1 MTGTETGTGTGTET
15 GTRVAR
21 ALPYRYLFGQLVRE
35 EWRLHATTFG
45 GRRFAAFPGFVA
57 LVAAGTTTFFALGGA
72 DASLLLAGLHV
83 VVALLGL
90 QVGTVGLV
98 GRDAIE
104 DLLGDTTLLIYA
116 ARTLPVAADR
126 LVVAFVLKDVL
137 FYAVLFVL
145 PLAVGTLPLVYFGA
159 VALSRL
165 PVLFLTTAGMF
176 ALGVGAS
183 LALVGLYTR
192 SRPATLG
199 VAGALVAGLVLRGG
213 TLLSVT
219 PYQLWVDPTALAV
232 AGSLGLPVVL
242 VAAGTA
248 LFRFDGRRVSRTAP
262 DRFRPLHR
270 RLGRLDDSGA
280 LSKSLLDVSRSS
292 GGVVKLLFSQG
303 LVFAVLAVLLTYLP
317 DVVPVRPA
325 PGLTVATIL
334 ALGTFTTY
342 NWLFQF
348 EDERFYRRYPV
359 PLETVFRAKLAA
371 FCLLALP
378 IGLAYL
384 VLGGWLFG
392 LRSLLVGAAV
402 FVPLSLYVFGVTGYV
417 AGFGPTELLFD
428 TPTFALFTAA
438 TMAVLVPLVVLA
450 IALPLAPLDL
460 SIAAV
465 AVACLAG
472 VVGYLLYRRAGP
484 RWAAAAREGTD

>member
-1 MTGTETGTGTGTET
+1 MGAVE
-15 GTRVAR
+15 R

-35 EWRLHATTFG
+35 EWRFHAETFG
-45 GRRFAAFPGFVA
+45 GRRFAAFPAFVA
-57 LVAAGTTTFFALGGA
+57 FVAGGTTAFFALGGA
-72 DASLLLAGLHV
+72 DAGLLLAGLHL

-116 ARTLPVAADR
+116 ARTLPVPPER

-137 FYAVLFVL
+137 FYAFLFVL
-145 PLAVGTLPLVYFGA
+145 PLVVGVLPLVGLGG

-165 PVLFLTTAGMF
+165 PVLFVTTAGMF

-183 LALVGLYTR
+183 LALVGVYTR
-192 SRPATLG
+192 SRPATLAL
-199 VAGALVAGLVLRGG
+199 VGALAAGLLLRGDL
-213 TLLSVT
+213 LLSVT
-219 PYQLWVDPTALAV
+219 PYQLWVRPTLLAV
-232 AGSLGLPVVL
+232 LGSLGLPVAL
-242 VAAGTA
+242 VAGGTA

-270 RLGRLDDSGA
+270 RLGRFDDAGA

-292 GGVVKLLFSQG
+292 GGIVKLAFSQG

-325 PGLTVATIL
+325 PGLTTATIL

-359 PLETVFRAKLAA
+359 ALERVFRAKLLA

-378 IGLAYL
+378 VGLAYL
-384 VLGGWLFG
+384 ALGGWLFG

-402 FVPLSLYVFGVTGYV
+402 FVPLSVYVFGVTGYV

-450 IALPLAPLDL
+450 IALPLAPARL
-460 SIAAV
+460 SVAAVGLAAV
-465 AVACLAG
+465 AG
-472 VVGYLLYRRAGP
+472 GVGYLLYRRAGP

>member
-1 MTGTETGTGTGTET
+1 MT

-21 ALPYRYLFGQLVRE
+21 ALPYRYLFGRLVRE
-35 EWRLHATTFG
+35 EWRLHANTFG

-57 LVAAGTTTFFALGGA
+57 LVAAGTTAFFALAGA
-72 DASLLLAGLHV
+72 DAALLLAGLHLV
-83 VVALLGL
+83 VGVLGL

-98 GRDAIE
+98 GRDALE

-116 ARTLPVAADR
+116 ARTLPVSPER

-137 FYAVLFVL
+137 FYAFLFVL
-145 PLAVGTLPLVYFGA
+145 PLVVGVLPLVYVGS
-159 VALSRL
+159 VALARL
-165 PVLFLTTAGMF
+165 PLLFATTAGMF

-183 LALVGLYTR
+183 LALVGVYTR
-192 SRPATLG
+192 SRPATLVLMG
-199 VAGALVAGLVLRGG
+199 GLAAGLILRGG
-213 TLLSVT
+213 ALLSVT
-219 PYQLWVDPTALAV
+219 PYRFWVDPTVVALV
-232 AGSLGLPVVL
+232 GSLALPVAL
-242 VAAGTA
+242 VACGTA

-270 RLGRLDDSGA
+270 RLGWLDEEGA

-292 GGVVKLLFSQG
+292 GGLVKLVFSQG
-303 LVFAVLAVLLTYLP
+303 LVFAVLAVLLAYLP

-359 PLETVFRAKLAA
+359 PLERVFRAKLAA

-378 IGLAYL
+378 VGLAYL
-384 VLGGWLFG
+384 ALGGWLFG
-392 LRSLLVGAAV
+392 LRSLLVGVAV

-450 IALPLAPLDL
+450 IALPLAPVTL
-460 SIAAV
+460 SAAAV
-465 AVACLAG
+465 AVAAVAG
-472 VVGYLLYRRAGP
+472 GVGYLLYRRAGP
-484 RWAAAAREGTD
+484 RWAAAAREGGD

>member
-1 MTGTETGTGTGTET
+1 M
-15 GTRVAR
+15 ASAPR
-21 ALPYRYLFGQLVRE
+21 ALPYRYLFGRLVRE
-35 EWRLHATTFG
+35 EWRLHANTFG
-45 GRRFAAFPGFVA
+45 GRRFAAFPAFVA
-57 LVAAGTTTFFALGGA
+57 LVAAGTTTFFGLAGA
-72 DASLLLAGLHV
+72 ETSLLLGGLHV

-98 GRDAIE
+98 GRDALE

-137 FYAVLFVL
+137 FYTVLFVL
-145 PLAVGTLPLVYFGA
+145 PLVAGVLPLVALGS
-159 VALSRL
+159 VALARL
-165 PVLFLTTAGMF
+165 PLLALTTAGMF
-176 ALGVGAS
+176 ALGVGVS
-183 LALVGLYTR
+183 LALVGVYTR
-192 SRPATLG
+192 SRPVTL
-199 VAGALVAGLVLRGG
+199 ALVGVLVLGLVLRGG
-213 TLLSVT
+213 TVLSVT
-219 PYQLWVDPTALAV
+219 PYQLWVQPTYLAV
-232 AGSLGLPVVL
+232 AGSVCLPVVL
-242 VAAGTA
+242 VASGTA
-248 LFRFDGRRVSRTAP
+248 LFRFDARTASRTAP
-262 DRFRPLHR
+262 DRFRALHR
-270 RLGRLDDSGA
+270 RLGRFDGSGA

-292 GGVVKLLFSQG
+292 GGLWKLAFSQG

-359 PLETVFRAKLAA
+359 ALEAVFGAKLVG

-378 IGLAYL
+378 VGLAYL
-384 VLGGWLFG
+384 ALGGWLFG
-392 LRSLLVGAAV
+392 LRSLLVGVAV
-402 FVPLSLYVFGVTGYV
+402 FLPLSIYVFGVTGYV
-417 AGFGPTELLFD
+417 AGFQPTELLFD

-438 TMAVLVPLVVLA
+438 TMVVLVPLVVLA
-450 IALPLAPLDL
+450 IALPLAPAAL
-460 SIAAV
+460 SAGAV
-465 AVACLAG
+465 GFASLAG

-484 RWAAAAREGTD
+484 RWAAATGEGVD

>member
-1 MTGTETGTGTGTET
+1 MTAV
-15 GTRVAR
+15 TRT
-21 ALPYRYLFGQLVRE
+21 LPYRYLFGQLVRE
-35 EWRLHATTFG
+35 EWRLHANTFG

-98 GRDAIE
+98 GRDALE
-104 DLLGDTTLLIYA
+104 DLLGDTTLLIYS
-116 ARTLPVAADR
+116 ARTLPIAADR

-137 FYAVLFVL
+137 FYTVLFVL
-145 PLAVGTLPLVYFGA
+145 PLVVGVLPLVAFGA

-165 PVLFLTTAGMF
+165 PLLFLTTAGMF

-183 LALVGLYTR
+183 LALVGVYTR
-192 SRPATLG
+192 SRPATLAL
-199 VAGALVAGLVLRGG
+199 VGALAVGLVLRGG
-213 TLLSVT
+213 AVLSVT
-219 PYQLWVDPTALAV
+219 PYQLWVRPTTLAV

-242 VAAGTA
+242 VASGTA
-248 LFRFDGRRVSRTAP
+248 LFRFDARTASRTAP
-262 DRFRPLHR
+262 DRFRTLHA
-270 RLGRLDDSGA
+270 RLGRFDESGA

-292 GGVVKLLFSQG
+292 GGLWKLAFSQG
-303 LVFAVLAVLLTYLP
+303 LVFCVLAVLLTYLP

-334 ALGTFTTY
+334 ALGTFTAY

-359 PLETVFRAKLAA
+359 PLEAVFRAKLVG

-378 IGLAYL
+378 VGLAYL
-384 VLGGWLFG
+384 ALGGWLFG
-392 LRSLLVGAAV
+392 LRSMLVGVAT
-402 FVPLSLYVFGVTGYV
+402 FLPLSLYVFGVTGYL
-417 AGFGPTELLFD
+417 AGFHPTELLFD
-428 TPTFALFTAA
+428 TPRFALFTAA
-438 TMAVLVPLVVLA
+438 TMAVLVPLVIVA
-450 IALPLAPLDL
+450 IALPLAPTAL
-460 SIAAV
+460 SVGAV
-465 AVACLAG
+465 AVAALAG
-472 VVGYLLYRRAGP
+472 GVGLLLYRRAGP
-484 RWAAAAREGTD
+484 RWAAAARDGTD

>member
-1 MTGTETGTGTGTET
+1 MAGAG
-15 GTRVAR
+15 R

-45 GRRFAAFPGFVA
+45 GRRFAAFPLFVA
-57 LVAAGTTTFFALGGA
+57 LVAGGTATFFALAGA
-72 DASLLLAGLHV
+72 DAGLLLGGLHV

-98 GRDAIE
+98 GRDALE

-116 ARTLPVAADR
+116 ARTLPVAAER

-137 FYAVLFVL
+137 FYTFLFVL
-145 PLAVGTLPLVYFGA
+145 PLVVGVLPLAYFGL

-165 PVLFLTTAGMF
+165 PLLAVTTAGMF

-183 LALVGLYTR
+183 LALVGVYTR
-192 SRPATLG
+192 SRPATLVLVG
-199 VAGALVAGLVLRGG
+199 GLAAGLALRGGALVS
-213 TLLSVT
+213 LSPYRLWLGPT
-219 PYQLWVDPTALAV
+219 PLAV
-232 AGSLGLPVVL
+232 AGSIGLPVVL

-248 LFRFDGRRVSRTAP
+248 LFRFDDGTRSRTAP
-262 DRFRPLHR
+262 DRFGPLHR
-270 RLGRLDDSGA
+270 RLGRLGLDDGGA

-292 GGVVKLLFSQG
+292 GGFGKLVFSQG
-303 LVFAVLAVLLTYLP
+303 LVFGVLAVLLAYLP
-317 DVVPVRPA
+317 EVVPVRPA

-359 PLETVFRAKLAA
+359 ALETVFRAKLVG

-378 IGLAYL
+378 VGLAYTA
-384 VLGGWLFG
+384 LGGWLFG
-392 LRSLLVGAAV
+392 LRSLLVGVAV
-402 FVPLSLYVFGVTGYV
+402 FVPLSLYVFGVTGYL
-417 AGFGPTELLFD
+417 AGFAPTELLFD

-438 TMAVLVPLVVLA
+438 TMVALVPLVVLA
-450 IALPLAPLDL
+450 IALPLAPVVL
-460 SIAAV
+460 SVGAVGVAA
-465 AVACLAG
+465 LAG

-484 RWAAAAREGTD
+484 RWAARARTDG